1 MIIVIAILAT
11 IMLFAYER
19 SAITP
24 VVGAQAI
31 HRRSVLAAV
40 GVAAL
45 TVLAFDLGMG
55 GWMLL
60 LHYTETMP
68 PATDAAFWMLMQI
81 GIVLGVVTGYP
92 VVRRLQR
99 HRSTPA

>member
-11 IMLFAYER
+11 IMLFVYER

-31 HRRSVLAAV
+31 HSAFCPGCGRRRCVDRTGVRPRDGWLDAAAV
-40 GVAAL
+40 L
-45 TVLAFDLGMG
+45 
-55 GWMLL
+55 
-60 LHYTETMP
+60 TETMP